1 MSPTDNKTDQAIG
14 RLVRLSFKNPVVVGL
29 IGVCIGGPM
38 GNYIG
43 AKNQDP
49 RLDTLIVKMD
59 EIRLATGQ
67 IQPLQDTVEVHGNEI
82 AEIKGDMARLA
93 YLPPRKRSVGRSYE
107 R

>member
-14 RLVRLSFKNPVVVGL
+14 HLVRLSFKNPVVVGL

-49 RLDTLIVKMD
+49 RIDTLIVMQK
-59 EIRLATGQ
+59 EITASIT
-67 IQPLQDTVEVHGNEI
+67 PLQDTVTVHGNEI
-82 AEIKGDMARLA
+82 ADIKGDMARLA
-93 YLPPRKRSVGRSYE
+93 YLPPRKKSIGRSWE